1 MSDFYTGDLALFI
14 HISGPP
20 SVLVEILGCEENTG
34 PNSMCRIRILEARNS
49 PHDPLAL
56 DSERDVPRFF
66 LKPYQKPLR
75 NVLNSKARQYAIRN
89 SFERAT
95 GQYAGPAS
103 WANTVLKYSGN
114 SFPRGAEGP
123 WSNGR
128 NRYWMRNPLSSIE
141 GRRGWNYVPYDGGT
155 RKRKSKG
162 RKTRRG
168 RRH

>member
-1 MSDFYTGDLALFI
+1 MSDFYTGDLALYI

-20 SVLVEILGCEENTG
+20 PVLVEILGCEENTG

-49 PHDPLAL
+49 SRDPLAL
-56 DSERDVPRFF
+56 YSERDVFRYF

-75 NVLNSKARQYAIRN
+75 NVLNSKARQAALWG
-89 SFERAT
+89 SLEQAT

-103 WANTVLKYSGN
+103 WANTVGAYSEI

-128 NRYWMRNPLSSIE
+128 RGNWMRNPLSSIE

>member
-1 MSDFYTGDLALFI
+1 LYI

-20 SVLVEILGCEENTG
+20 RVLVEILRCEENTD

-49 PHDPLAL
+49 QDDPLVL
-56 DSERDVPRFF
+56 DSERDVFRFF
-66 LKPYQKPLR
+66 LEPYQKPLR
-75 NVLNSKARQYAIRN
+75 NVLNRKARQAALWG
-89 SFERAT
+89 SLEQAT

-128 NRYWMRNPLSSIE
+128 NRYWMRNPLSSI
-141 GRRGWNYVPYDGGT
+141 GDRTGWKYVLYDGGT